1 VFIIININK
10 MQDYLVENGMAPN
23 ADGTVGAGTDL
34 SYKDRLTKR
43 DYRMAKYLNTMEPE
57 L

>member
-1 VFIIININK
+1 
-10 MQDYLVENGMAPN
+10 MQDYLAENGMTPN
-23 ADGTVGAGTDL
+23 ANDTVAAGTDL
-34 SYKDRLTKR
+34 SYKERQTKR

>member
-1 VFIIININK
+1 
-10 MQDYLVENGMAPN
+10 MQDYLAENGMVPK
-23 ADGTVGAGTDL
+23 ADGTTTGAGTDL
-34 SYKDRLTKR
+34 SYKDRQTKR

>member
-1 VFIIININK
+1 MKSGNLPTIA
-10 MQDYLVENGMAPN
+10 ENVMVPK
-23 ADGTVGAGTDL
+23 ADGTTTGAGTDL
-34 SYKDRLTKR
+34 SYRQTKR

>member
-1 VFIIININK
+1 
-10 MQDYLVENGMAPN
+10 MQDYLAENGMVPN

-34 SYKDRLTKR
+34 SYKERLTKR

>member
-1 VFIIININK
+1 
-10 MQDYLVENGMAPN
+10 MQDYLAENGMVPN
-23 ADGTVGAGTDL
+23 AHGIVGAGTDL
-34 SYKDRLTKR
+34 SYKERLIKR

>member
-1 VFIIININK
+1 
-10 MQDYLVENGMAPN
+10 MQDYLAENGMVPN
-23 ADGTVGAGTDL
+23 AGGAGATGEAGTDL

>member
-1 VFIIININK
+1 
-10 MQDYLVENGMAPN
+10 MQDYLAENGMVPN
-23 ADGTVGAGTDL
+23 ANETSEAGVDL